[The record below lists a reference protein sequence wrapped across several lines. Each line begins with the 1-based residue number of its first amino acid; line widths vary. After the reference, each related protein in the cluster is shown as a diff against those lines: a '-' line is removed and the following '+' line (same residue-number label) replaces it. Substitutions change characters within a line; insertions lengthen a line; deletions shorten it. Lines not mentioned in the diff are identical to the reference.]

1 MPEAITLGPLLLP
14 TRILQLVLG
23 CLLASWLLGIFSKR
37 STLDRRQARR
47 ILESG
52 LVFGLIGARASFVV
66 INWAAYLEAPWSAIF
81 LWQPGYDPIA
91 GFVIGA
97 VYSIWRIW
105 RLDSIARPIY
115 LRATLMALT
124 VTATVI
130 IGTNVVANRLAD
142 PDRLRAGDQFP
153 NFALQSVDGGT
164 VRLSDFAEQP
174 VVLNFWATWCPPCR
188 REMPLLNSVH
198 LQFADE
204 GLVVLGIAVA
214 ESVALVRAFRDESG
228 VDYPILVD
236 SEGDTPSPDTSS
248 ALLARL
254 GPTGLPTTVF
264 LNKEGVI
271 QRIYVGELSRGFLFD
286 QILPLPSG

>member
-1 MPEAITLGPLLLP
+1 MLP

-23 CLLASWLLGIFSKR
+23 YLLASWLLGIFSKR

-47 ILESG
+47 ILEGG

-66 INWAAYLEAPWSAIF
+66 INWAAYLEAPWSALF

-97 VYSIWRIW
+97 IYSTWRIW
-105 RLDSIARPIY
+105 RLDSTARLIY

-204 GLVVLGIAVA
+204 GLVVLGIAVVSRPPWF
-214 ESVALVRAFRDESG
+214 ERFEMREVSTTRSWSIPKG
-228 VDYPILVD
+228 
-236 SEGDTPSPDTSS
+236 T
-248 ALLARL
+248 RL
-254 GPTGLPTTVF
+254 GPIPRAPFWPG
-264 LNKEGVI
+264 
-271 QRIYVGELSRGFLFD
+271 
-286 QILPLPSG
+286 SGQPGCPPPFF